1 MIRVGS
7 MPSLAVLDN
16 GTPVDLFDA
25 VQIADGVARV
35 RTPFLFEIG
44 EQLHVRVED
53 NGKTYDTHATVRAHT
68 GPADA
73 RVTELVLEAR

>member
-1 MIRVGS
+1 

-16 GTPVDLFDA
+16 GTPVDLFDV
-25 VQIADGVARV
+25 VQIEGDVARV

-44 EQLHVRVED
+44 EELEVRVEE
-53 NGKTYDTHATVRAHT
+53 NGKTYDAHATVRAHT

-73 RVTELVLEAR
+73 RITEIVIEAR